1 MMRLCSRERGL
12 RRSAQKSIML
22 TRSFVYLV
30 VDLVFYTSCPISKS
44 VTVLHRI
51 LAFDH
56 HDDGISEPFRSIH
69 IRLPVLTSKW
79 EARHESF

>member
-12 RRSAQKSIML
+12 RRSTQKSVML

-30 VDLVFYTSCPISKS
+30 VVLVIYTPCPISKS

-79 EARHESF
+79 EARHE